1 MPTNNELV
9 IPESSPR
16 RIGVVQGDKRNKT
29 RKVVIAYAGKHAK
42 YGKTMR
48 KRTVLQVHDE
58 KNESHLG
65 DRVEVAECR
74 PISKTKA
81 WVLVRVVER
90 APEGGAV
97 SFGESA

>member
-1 MPTNNELV
+1 
-9 IPESSPR
+9 
-16 RIGVVQGDKRNKT
+16 
-29 RKVVIAYAGKHAK
+29 
-42 YGKTMR
+42 
-48 KRTVLQVHDE
+48 
-58 KNESHLG
+58 
-65 DRVEVAECR
+65 VAECR

>member
-1 MPTNNELV
+1 MKNELV

-16 RIGVVQGDKRNKT
+16 RTGVVSSDKRSKSRT
-29 RKVVIAYAGKHAK
+29 VVIAYAGKHPK
-42 YGKTMR
+42 YGKYMR

-58 KNESHLG
+58 KNESRVG

-74 PISKTKA
+74 PISKTKS

-90 APEGGAV
+90 APEAIEAITG
-97 SFGESA
+97 